1 MASEFHRNAER
12 YYDPT
17 AGAALVNVEKG
28 ERMDWNVG
36 DIITATRQ
44 GSPVEKKL
52 LVLANDGYVLTGL
65 ILLTREMSNCV
76 PVMCGTQMYANP
88 YRLDHVSF
96 GTNDIQLVRV
106 ATEEE
111 LTAAQEAVRSAIG
124 FEYSNDDDADHEDDI
139 SELSDLAEAQAK
151 ELIEANARAD
161 IYKELYENLLTRCLK
176 TA

>member
-1 MASEFHRNAER
+1 MASNFRNAER

-17 AGAALVNVEKG
+17 AGAAITNIEKG
-28 ERMDWNVG
+28 ERMNWNIG

-44 GSPVEKKL
+44 GNPVEKKL
-52 LVLANDGYVLTGL
+52 LVLANDGYVLTGM
-65 ILLTREMSNCV
+65 ILLSREMSNCI

-88 YRLDHVSF
+88 YRLDHVSLS
-96 GTNDIQLVRV
+96 TNDIQLNRT
-106 ATEEE
+106 ASDEE
-111 LTAAQEAVRSAIG
+111 LTAAQEAVKTALG

-151 ELIEANARAD
+151 ELIEATTRAAV
-161 IYKELYENLLTRCLK
+161 YQELYENLLKRCLK

>member
-17 AGAALVNVEKG
+17 AGAALLTVEKG
-28 ERMDWNVG
+28 ERMEYKVG
-36 DIITATRQ
+36 DVISAVRQ
-44 GSPVEKKL
+44 GSPLEKRL
-52 LVLANDGYVLTGL
+52 IVLANDGYVLTGCV
-65 ILLTREMSNCV
+65 LLAKEMSNCV

-111 LTAAQEAVRSAIG
+111 LTAAQGAVRSALG

-151 ELIEANARAD
+151 ELIEATTRAAV
-161 IYKELYENLLTRCLK
+161 YQELYENLLKRCLP
-176 TA
+176 A

>member
-28 ERMDWNVG
+28 ERMDWKVG
-36 DIITATRQ
+36 DVVTATRQ
-44 GSPVEKKL
+44 GSTVENRFII
-52 LVLANDGYVLTGL
+52 LANDGYTFTGCVLL
-65 ILLTREMSNCV
+65 PKELPNCV
-76 PVMCGTQMYANP
+76 PVMCGTRMYANP
-88 YRLDHVSF
+88 YKINYISF
-96 GTNDIQLVRV
+96 SSNDITLVRV
-106 ATEEE
+106 ATYEE
-111 LTAAQEAVRSAIG
+111 LTAVQNSVRVAFG
-124 FEYSNDDDADHEDDI
+124 FECDQADKDEDSD
-139 SELSDLAEAQAK
+139 LADLAEAQAK

>member
-1 MASEFHRNAER
+1 MASNFRNAEK

-17 AGAALVNVEKG
+17 AGAAITNIEKG
-28 ERMDWNVG
+28 ERMNWNIG

-44 GSPVEKKL
+44 GNPVEKEL

-111 LTAAQEAVRSAIG
+111 LTAAQEAVRTALG
-124 FEYSNDDDADHEDDI
+124 FEYYHEEQEEEEED
-139 SELSDLAEAQAK
+139 SELAELAEAQAK